1 MTTATD
7 TRTIGMVG
15 NLTADPELHFSAK
28 GTAYATS
35 RISVRPYVA
44 GAEVQPDAEFFDLVC
59 FGGLAE
65 NVAEVLRKGSRVVVS
80 GRLETDTWTG
90 QDGVERESRRSSP
103 TPLVRNF
110 DSLRSRSTG
119 LSGPNRRRP
128 KRSGNLAVS
137 FHQQRRAPTPR
148 SRSEMSDLEELLAFE
163 CAPPR

>member
-90 QDGVERESRRSSP
+90 RDGVERESQKVIADAIGPELRFTTVTVNRTQRTEPAPAKAESTLGGLLPPATASP
-103 TPLVRNF
+103 Y
-110 DSLRSRSTG
+110 
-119 LSGPNRRRP
+119 
-128 KRSGNLAVS
+128 
-137 FHQQRRAPTPR
+137 
-148 SRSEMSDLEELLAFE
+148 SEEPF
-163 CAPPR
+163 